1 MNNIEP
7 ADNTAPATSL
17 RQFDIVSNDGDFIQS
32 VWAHDVTDAVRRSDY
47 TYPYVHAVPR
57 SRHAATQPQPL
68 PYVAPSPQPVSPV
81 QQVVSLS
88 QPESRR
94 RCPHLLHFVLTILT
108 AGLWLPVWIIDALIS
123 GRNR

>member
-1 MNNIEP
+1 MNTQPYDIS
-7 ADNTAPATSL
+7 DNLNNLLETVVASSATEALARSAYAG
-17 RQFDIVSNDGDFIQS
+17 RHD
-32 VWAHDVTDAVRRSDY
+32 VWA
-47 TYPYVHAVPR
+47 VP
-57 SRHAATQPQPL
+57 SRYRPATQPQPSSGYAY
-68 PYVAPSPQPVSPV
+68 PPAPPSPV

-123 GRNR
+123 GRNK